1 MTNFVRFTSNIGDTT
16 WAVSKQYR
24 ARQIGLVTLKH
35 NISCIV
41 FLVLQAP
48 VWEFLSSFR
57 VTTSAPIL
65 YGFGHLIKVLY
76 NGTLV
81 IELCA
86 NFWTYMIPTY
96 LIALC
101 ARFSFF
107 LNNLRAQFVPK
118 PWYRVD
124 DNPAYKCLPGR
135 GAGVGPRKKKDRLMP
150 SWSSGW
156 HDSPSHLGGQG
167 VGPGNLFHGA
177 FNLATQT
184 IVC

>member
-1 MTNFVRFTSNIGDTT
+1 MGGFQTVSSKTNRISDTKTQHFVYCFSCTPSPCLGIFVIFWG
-16 WAVSKQYR
+16 
-24 ARQIGLVTLKH
+24 H
-35 NISCIV
+35 NECTYFV
-41 FLVLQAP
+41 
-48 VWEFLSSFR
+48 
-57 VTTSAPIL
+57 
-65 YGFGHLIKVLY
+65 GFGHLIKVLY

-124 DNPAYKCLPGR
+124 DNPTYKCLPGW